1 MQQKH
6 MLYLQVEKYIIL
18 SLLSAN
24 LKNYSMTHSII
35 PMFSL
40 QFAYIYPH
48 GFPETKALIGSKT
61 HKPNCSFCAIF
72 V

>member
-40 QFAYIYPH
+40 QFAYILPTW
-48 GFPETKALIGSKT
+48 FPRNKSRDWIKN
-61 HKPNCSFCAIF
+61 P
-72 V
+72 